1 MNTHIRA
8 GLRWAGLALAAASLS
23 ACGLVT
29 STNRSVFMLF
39 DASGTYIEAVPDAAR
54 SANILVAK
62 LQPGDWVGAGQIS
75 ACSFSE
81 KEIILQQH
89 LPETP
94 SLAANTKR
102 LLFDKLRNYSTN
114 VKEAKW
120 TDIRGAMAQA
130 AFELRQRPEGERYIV
145 VFSDMIQEVS
155 KNCDTSKIP
164 LDLTGITVIAS
175 NVIKVDP
182 SNPEK
187 YFATLKEWETLVTE
201 SGGKWT
207 MAASPDQLPV
217 LVASR

>member
-1 MNTHIRA
+1 MKTYLRASVIA
-8 GLRWAGLALAAASLS
+8 GLGLATAALS
-23 ACGLVT
+23 ACGIIT

-94 SLAANTKR
+94 SLAANAKR
-102 LLFDKLRNYSTN
+102 QLFDKLRNYSDN

-120 TDIRGAMAQA
+120 TDIKGAMAQA
-130 AFELRQRPEGERYIV
+130 AFELRQRPEKDRYIV

-155 KNCDTSKIP
+155 KTCDTSKVP
-164 LDLTGITVIAS
+164 LDLSGITVVAS

-182 SNPEK
+182 AHPEK
-187 YFATLKEWETLVTE
+187 YFATLKEWEEIVTAA
-201 SGGKWT
+201 GGVWT

-217 LVASR
+217 LVASQ